1 MKISEVIKLI
11 LIESLILSSLI
22 VVPII
27 IFLVMFF
34 CEYYDIKDLGDD
46 ILVGVKVT

>member
-34 CEYYDIKDLGDD
+34 CEYYDIKDFIIFL
-46 ILVGVKVT
+46 INQYVL